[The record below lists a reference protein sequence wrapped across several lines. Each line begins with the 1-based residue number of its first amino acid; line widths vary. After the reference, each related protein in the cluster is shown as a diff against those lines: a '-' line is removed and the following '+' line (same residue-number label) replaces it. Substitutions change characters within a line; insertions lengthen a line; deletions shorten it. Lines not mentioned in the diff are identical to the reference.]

1 MSVNQ
6 LTMVVNMLVLIT
18 TIPISANARRDMY

>member
-6 LTMVVNMLVLIT
+6 LTMVVNMLVLIMV
-18 TIPISANARRDMY
+18 IPISVNARRDMY